1 MFGIDIM
8 YHRSEEYDFF
18 SLQYPGDNIAPVIK
32 IEILTIH
39 IRNAYDCGQLS
50 DSNEPYKPPV
60 LDLRR
65 LIWHDPDKPVT
76 WRLMSA
82 YEPVQ
87 INRAQPWCDGMA
99 APLPQGPKLVLG
111 ADP

>member
-8 YHRSEEYDFF
+8 HHRGEEYEFF
-18 SLQYPGDNIAPVIK
+18 SLQYPDDNIAPVIK

-50 DSNEPYKPPV
+50 GSNEPYEPLS

-65 LIWHDPDKPVT
+65 PIWHGPDKPAT
-76 WRLMSA
+76 WRRMSA
-82 YEPVQ
+82 YEPVAF
-87 INRAQPWCDGMA
+87 NRAQPRGFVRCQPILKIDSWR
-99 APLPQGPKLVLG
+99 K
-111 ADP
+111 